1 MQGQNVFA
9 PGQPAGWTIPTNR
22 PKDWFSYPIRL
33 TAFANTNVV
42 STSIQIDAG
51 SDFYLTALSQFAQI
65 TDSTATLTFNTY
77 NIPAVTVLITDSGSN
92 RQLMQNPV
100 PLPLI
105 AGTGDFPH
113 RLIYPRL
120 FLRNS
125 NIQVQ
130 VTSFDPTTYSN
141 LWINLEGFRIYL

>member
-9 PGQPAGWTIPTNR
+9 PGNPGYVMPTGR
-22 PKDWFSYPIRL
+22 PKDWFHYPIRFTGL
-33 TAFANTNVV
+33 VNAGTATI
-42 STSIQIDAG
+42 SIQIDAG
-51 SDFYLTALSQFAQI
+51 SDFFLTAMTYFAQV
-65 TDSTATLTFNTY
+65 SAATAGVAYNTVPV
-77 NIPAVTVLITDSGSN
+77 PAVTLLVTDSGSN

-100 PLPLI
+100 PLSLM
-105 AGTGDFPH
+105 AGSGDHPH

-130 VTSFDPTTYSN
+130 IASTDPTSYSN
-141 LWINLEGFRIYL
+141 LWVNFEGFRVYGV